1 MNYKVMQRPMFKMGG
16 KAASQGTGI
25 TSGLDE
31 RVNYSKGAFGTGR
44 SIEEL
49 KGMDLSDLIGLQ
61 TAGYDKSMQGLS
73 DMRDIV
79 RLQTLGNL
87 ATNVLPNVERGGLTG
102 VIDFLKDPMTTQQA
116 ISGLTGLKRVDLKEK
131 ELQGKGLDKFIKGK
145 MAVEQLDIAKQKATV
160 LTATQ
165 VRVNSGNEAR
175 QILRDNNVT
184 NPNDLTDPIL
194 KDKYYELKNIADGTI
209 TPNDARKIAVKL
221 VNDNSNKAKEDTGI
235 GYDAEEF
242 QSAVDAMVSV
252 LLGGNAE
259 GGMPNRVNRRM
270 GTPRDGEQ
278 PLPEDP
284 TKPVN
289 PFQPKPIKPLGDGKM
304 AFDDTPRFELRSL
317 TDLLSEF
324 EADNRRS
331 PNSIDE
337 LKRYFYNKYGPDFLS
352 KIDEAVANE
361 SKDVAM
367 ETQGQGRGNQ
377 VFDMLRARLP
387 QEITDDVVQLISYD
401 KTAFA
406 DFASIKNQEDVTSF
420 NDKYGTQLVIDVATV

>member
-1 MNYKVMQRPMFKMGG
+1 MKRPMFRMGG

-31 RVNYSKGAFGTGR
+31 KVNMTDGR
-44 SIEEL
+44 ANYAE
-49 KGMDLSDLIGLQ
+49 GPTTYQ
-61 TAGYDKSMQGLS
+61 
-73 DMRDIV
+73 
-79 RLQTLGNL
+79 
-87 ATNVLPNVERGGLTG
+87 
-102 VIDFLKDPMTTQQA
+102 DFLKSALEKQA
-116 ISGLTGLKRVDLKEK
+116 ER
-131 ELQGKGLDKFIKGK
+131 DKAIAG
-145 MAVEQLDIAKQKATV
+145 MDSLINMQALGRLGQALSTEESSNPLDI
-160 LTATQ
+160 
-165 VRVNSGNEAR
+165 
-175 QILRDNNVT
+175 I
-184 NPNDLTDPIL
+184 
-194 KDKYYELKNIADGTI
+194 KNIAMQGSEIALPALSAKKKLELKRLDPTTDLAFAKALKPGGTSARKVYEMKLEKLGELEKAEMALTEKLKNKEI
-209 TPNDARKIAVKL
+209 TPEEFKKEKKFIDRRYKL
-221 VNDNSNKAKEDTGI
+221 VSSQILTDQDFKDMAREGFLASGQPYTEATIAKEVERLKRI
-235 GYDAEEF
+235 YDFA
-242 QSAVDAMVSV
+242 D
-252 LLGGNAE
+252 GG
-259 GGMPNRVNRRM
+259 RVNRAM
-270 GTPRDGEQ
+270 GSDDDGE
-278 PLPEDP
+278 LPPDP

-352 KIDEAVANE
+352 KIDQAVANE

-367 ETQGQGRGNQ
+367 ETKGQGKGNQ

-420 NDKYGTQLVIDVATV
+420 NEKYGTQLVIDVATV

>member
-1 MNYKVMQRPMFKMGG
+1 MNYNVMKRPMFRMGG

-31 RVNYSKGAFGTGR
+31 KVNMTDGR
-44 SIEEL
+44 ANYANGPMTSQEFLTSALDKLQRRDKALAGMEDMINLQALNQLSNVLSTEESSNPLDIL
-49 KGMDLSDLIGLQ
+49 KNI
-61 TAGYDKSMQGLS
+61 SMQGTAIALPALS
-73 DMRDIV
+73 AKKK
-79 RLQTLGNL
+79 L
-87 ATNVLPNVERGGLTG
+87 E
-102 VIDFLKDPMTTQQA
+102 
-116 ISGLTGLKRVDLKEK
+116 LKRTDPTTDLAFAKALRDPSSASRKVYEMKKDDLNKINKDLYDVEMKLKEATQK
-131 ELQGKGLDKFIKGK
+131 NDQKA
-145 MAVEQLDIAKQKATV
+145 MEQLT
-160 LTATQ
+160 
-165 VRVNSGNEAR
+165 
-175 QILRDNNVT
+175 RD
-184 NPNDLTDPIL
+184 
-194 KDKYYELKNIADGTI
+194 K
-209 TPNDARKIAVKL
+209 
-221 VNDNSNKAKEDTGI
+221 
-235 GYDAEEF
+235 
-242 QSAVDAMVSV
+242 V
-252 LLGGNAE
+252 LLQESKNLVFSTFKTDEELRSELLLKSAGTGYPITEKEIQDIISRVRGNSE
-259 GGMPNRVNRRM
+259 GGMPNRVNRRI

-317 TDLLSEF
+317 DALVNEF
-324 EADNRRS
+324 EADNGRR
-331 PNSIDE
+331 PTSIDD

-352 KIDEAVANE
+352 KIDQAVANE

-420 NDKYGTQLVIDVATV
+420 NEKYGTQLVIDVATV

>member
-1 MNYKVMQRPMFKMGG
+1 MNYNVMKRPMFKMGG

-31 RVNYSKGAFGTGR
+31 KVNMTDGR
-44 SIEEL
+44 ANYAN
-49 KGMDLSDLIGLQ
+49 GPTTYQ
-61 TAGYDKSMQGLS
+61 
-73 DMRDIV
+73 
-79 RLQTLGNL
+79 
-87 ATNVLPNVERGGLTG
+87 
-102 VIDFLKDPMTTQQA
+102 DFLKSALEKQA
-116 ISGLTGLKRVDLKEK
+116 ER
-131 ELQGKGLDKFIKGK
+131 DKAIAG
-145 MAVEQLDIAKQKATV
+145 MDSLINMQALGRLGQALSTEESSNPLDI
-160 LTATQ
+160 
-165 VRVNSGNEAR
+165 
-175 QILRDNNVT
+175 I
-184 NPNDLTDPIL
+184 
-194 KDKYYELKNIADGTI
+194 KNIAMQGSEIALPALSAKKKLELKRLDPTTDLAFAKALKPGGTSARKVYEMKLEKLGELEKAEMALTEKLKNKEI
-209 TPNDARKIAVKL
+209 TPEEFKKEKKFIDRRYKL
-221 VNDNSNKAKEDTGI
+221 VSSQILTDQDFKDMAREGFLASGQPYTEATIAKEVERLKRI
-235 GYDAEEF
+235 YDFA
-242 QSAVDAMVSV
+242 D
-252 LLGGNAE
+252 GG
-259 GGMPNRVNRRM
+259 RVNRAM
-270 GTPRDGEQ
+270 GSDDDGE
-278 PLPEDP
+278 LPPDP

-331 PNSIDE
+331 PSSIDE

-352 KIDEAVANE
+352 KIDQAVANE

-367 ETQGQGRGNQ
+367 ETKGQGKGNQ

-420 NDKYGTQLVIDVATV
+420 NEKYGTQLVIDVATV

>member
-1 MNYKVMQRPMFKMGG
+1 MNYNVMKRPMFRMGG

-31 RVNYSKGAFGTGR
+31 KVNMTDGR
-44 SIEEL
+44 ANYAN
-49 KGMDLSDLIGLQ
+49 GPTTYQ
-61 TAGYDKSMQGLS
+61 
-73 DMRDIV
+73 
-79 RLQTLGNL
+79 
-87 ATNVLPNVERGGLTG
+87 
-102 VIDFLKDPMTTQQA
+102 DFLKSALEKQAERDKAIAGMDDLITLRGLGRVGKFLSTEESNNPLDIITNLAMSGSEIALPLLSERKKQELLKTDPKTDLA
-116 ISGLTGLKRVDLKEK
+116 FAKALKPAGTSARKVYEMKLEKLGELEAAEK
-131 ELQGKGLDKFIKGK
+131 ELKTKLKNKEITQQQFKDEK
-145 MAVEQLDIAKQKATV
+145 QLIDRRYKLI
-160 LTATQ
+160 
-165 VRVNSGNEAR
+165 SS
-175 QILRDNNVT
+175 QIL
-184 NPNDLTDPIL
+184 TDQDFITMARER
-194 KDKYYELKNIADGTI
+194 YELQGRPYTDEIIKEEAEKLKTIYNFADG
-209 TPNDARKIAVKL
+209 
-221 VNDNSNKAKEDTGI
+221 G
-235 GYDAEEF
+235 
-242 QSAVDAMVSV
+242 
-252 LLGGNAE
+252 
-259 GGMPNRVNRRM
+259 RVNRRM
-270 GTPRDGEQ
+270 GSGDEGE
-278 PLPEDP
+278 LPPDP

-352 KIDEAVANE
+352 QVDQAIANE

>member
-1 MNYKVMQRPMFKMGG
+1 MNYNVMKRPMFRMGG

-31 RVNYSKGAFGTGR
+31 KVNMIDGR
-44 SIEEL
+44 ANYAEGPMTSQEFLTSALDKLQRRDKALAGMEDMINLQALGQLSNVLSTEESSNPLDIL
-49 KGMDLSDLIGLQ
+49 KNI
-61 TAGYDKSMQGLS
+61 SMQGTSIALPALS
-73 DMRDIV
+73 AKKKLELKRTDPTTDLAFAKALKPTGGFGEKVYDKKKRDLAAVNKAIAEV
-79 RLQTLGNL
+79 R
-87 ATNVLPNVERGGLTG
+87 E
-102 VIDFLKDPMTTQQA
+102 KDPNADISALEEQKLLIFSGFETEAA
-116 ISGLTGLKRVDLKEK
+116 IKAGIIDSYYKSNETMPSPDFVNKMYKKRLK
-131 ELQGKGLDKFIKGK
+131 
-145 MAVEQLDIAKQKATV
+145 A
-160 LTATQ
+160 
-165 VRVNSGNEAR
+165 
-175 QILRDNNVT
+175 
-184 NPNDLTDPIL
+184 
-194 KDKYYELKNIADGTI
+194 
-209 TPNDARKIAVKL
+209 
-221 VNDNSNKAKEDTGI
+221 
-235 GYDAEEF
+235 
-242 QSAVDAMVSV
+242 
-252 LLGGNAE
+252 LGGNAE

-270 GTPRDGEQ
+270 GSGDDGE
-278 PLPEDP
+278 LPPDP

-352 KIDEAVANE
+352 KIDQAVANE

-367 ETQGQGRGNQ
+367 ETKGQGKGNQ